1 MEKHHTHNAALD
13 LPGIPLQTHSAS
25 RCQTMTSH
33 TQTVNS
39 LYDPLGFAAPVIIHG
54 RLLLRELSVDSIEW
68 DSPLPENKR
77 MEWETWRHSF
87 KDLGQLHIPWAYTTP
102 SLSKA
107 KRKELCIFSDA
118 STKAIGAVAYLKT
131 THDDG
136 ACQLGFIL
144 LGWAKLAPRVD
155 LTISR
160 LELCAALLAVEM
172 AELIVDEID
181 FEPDAIDFYCDSKVV
196 LGYIYNETKR
206 FYVQYMCITEFKG

>member
-39 LYDPLGFAAPVIIHG
+39 LYDPLGFAAPVIIHA

-77 MEWETWRHSF
+77 MEWETWRHSL
-87 KDLGQLHIPWAYTTP
+87 KDPGQLHIPWAYTTP

-107 KRKELCIFSDA
+107 KRK
-118 STKAIGAVAYLKT
+118 
-131 THDDG
+131 
-136 ACQLGFIL
+136 
-144 LGWAKLAPRVD
+144 
-155 LTISR
+155 
-160 LELCAALLAVEM
+160 
-172 AELIVDEID
+172 
-181 FEPDAIDFYCDSKVV
+181 
-196 LGYIYNETKR
+196 
-206 FYVQYMCITEFKG
+206 